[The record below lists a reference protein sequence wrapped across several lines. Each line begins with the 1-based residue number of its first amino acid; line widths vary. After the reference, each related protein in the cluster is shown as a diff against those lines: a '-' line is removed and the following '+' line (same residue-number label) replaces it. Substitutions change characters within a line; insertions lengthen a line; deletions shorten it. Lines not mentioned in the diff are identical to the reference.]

1 MKISKFKVA
10 LIAFMVN
17 FVMAYVISRSSGEP
31 TAVVFNRLLMQ
42 QTYIFVVI
50 VLIGIEEI
58 INKDKTNGTD

>member
-17 FVMAYVISRSSGEP
+17 FVMAYVISRGSGEP